1 MSFGDTMKRR
11 NFLKAL
17 GIAAVSSQAVKAEP
31 KQITA
36 KRINEDP
43 NLMGFEMAQVKA
55 EGQSII
61 TTGNIP
67 RLMQEG
73 VKKAFD
79 KSMSQHADKWPDI
92 FK

>member
-1 MSFGDTMKRR
+1 
-11 NFLKAL
+11 
-17 GIAAVSSQAVKAEP
+17 VKAEP

-61 TTGNIP
+61 TTGT
-67 RLMQEG
+67 
-73 VKKAFD
+73 
-79 KSMSQHADKWPDI
+79 
-92 FK
+92 